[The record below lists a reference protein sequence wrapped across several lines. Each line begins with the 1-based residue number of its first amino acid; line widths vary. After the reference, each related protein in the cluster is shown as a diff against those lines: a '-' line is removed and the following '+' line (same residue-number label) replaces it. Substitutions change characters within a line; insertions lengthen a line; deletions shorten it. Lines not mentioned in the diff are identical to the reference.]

1 MADEHAQPTLPTG
14 ISRDAVDTALA
25 ALGLPK
31 DDLRSLEITPRTV
44 TARYLL
50 REPTNQLTHG
60 VVEVVL
66 NVPIGGV

>member
-1 MADEHAQPTLPTG
+1 MADEHVQPTLPTG

-31 DDLRSLEITPRTV
+31 EDLRSLEITSRAV

-66 NVPIGGV
+66 DIPLGG